1 MECIVKTFDELT
13 AREVYEI
20 LQVRTAVFV
29 VEQTCPYQEVDGVD
43 YDAYHVYLR
52 DDRGIRAYLRAFA
65 KDATTVQLGRVM
77 TLDRGEGLGMA
88 VLQAGIQT
96 VRERMGAEKIFIE
109 AQTYTIDFYGKVG
122 FRVTGEEFLEDGIP
136 HVPMTLEL

>member
-1 MECIVKTFDELT
+1 MECIVKTFDELP

-29 VEQTCPYQEVDGVD
+29 GEQTCPYQEVDGVD

-52 DDRGIRAYLRAFA
+52 DDRGIRAYLRAFR
-65 KDATTVQLGRVM
+65 KDGTTVQLGRVM

-136 HVPMTLEL
+136 HLPMTLEL

>member
-1 MECIVKTFDELT
+1 MECIVKTFDQLT

-43 YDAYHVYLR
+43 YDAVHVYLR
-52 DDRGIRAYLRAFA
+52 DDRGIRAYLRVFP
-65 KDATTVQLGRVM
+65 KDEKTAQMGRVM
-77 TLDRGEGLGMA
+77 TLDRGKGLGMD
-88 VLQAGIQT
+88 VLQAGIWT
-96 VRERMGAEKIFIE
+96 VREKMKVEKIFIE

-136 HVPMTLEL
+136 HVPMILKL

>member
-29 VEQTCPYQEVDGVD
+29 VGQTCPYQEVDGVD
-43 YDAYHVYLR
+43 YDAYHVYIR
-52 DDRGIRAYLRAFA
+52 DDRGIRAYLRAFR
-65 KDATTVQLGRVM
+65 KDGATVQLGRVM

-96 VRERMGAEKIFIE
+96 VRERMDVEKIFIE

>member
-1 MECIVKTFDELT
+1 MECIVKTFDQL
-13 AREVYEI
+13 APREVYEI

-43 YDAYHVYLR
+43 YDALHVYLR

-65 KDATTVQLGRVM
+65 RNETTAQMGRVL
-77 TLDRGEGLGMA
+77 TLDRGQGLGLE
-88 VLQAGIQT
+88 VLKAGIQT
-96 VRERMGAEKIFIE
+96 IRERMAVEKIFIE
-109 AQTYTIDFYGKVG
+109 AQTYTIDFYGRVG

-136 HVPMTLEL
+136 HVPMEMAL

>member
-43 YDAYHVYLR
+43 YDACHVFLR
-52 DDRGIRAYLRAFA
+52 DDRHQMEKCR
-65 KDATTVQLGRVM
+65 
-77 TLDRGEGLGMA
+77 
-88 VLQAGIQT
+88 LQAGNRRQIQKYIKM
-96 VRERMGAEKIFIE
+96 VFSLIHIFLLHFTMYLHIMNL
-109 AQTYTIDFYGKVG
+109 Y
-122 FRVTGEEFLEDGIP
+122 
-136 HVPMTLEL
+136 

>member
-29 VEQTCPYQEVDGVD
+29 VEQTCPYQEADGVD
-43 YDAYHVYLR
+43 YDALHVMLR
-52 DDRGIRAYLRAFA
+52 DETGIRAYLRAFSR
-65 KDATTVQLGRVM
+65 DETTAQMGRVM
-77 TLDRGEGLGMA
+77 TLDRGKGLGME
-88 VLQAGIQT
+88 VLKAGIRS
-96 VRERMGAEKIFIE
+96 VRERMNKERIYIE

-136 HVPMTLEL
+136 HVPMMMEL

>member
-52 DDRGIRAYLRAFA
+52 DDRGIRAYLRAFP
-65 KDATTVQLGRVM
+65 KDENTAQMGRVM
-77 TLDRGEGLGMA
+77 TLDRGQCLGME
-88 VLQAGIQT
+88 VLKAGIRT
-96 VRERMGAEKIFIE
+96 VREKMKVEKIFIE

>member
-52 DDRGIRAYLRAFA
+52 DDRGIRAYLRAFR

-77 TLDRGEGLGMA
+77 TLDRGKGLGME
-88 VLQAGIQT
+88 VLKAGIRT
-96 VRERMGAEKIFIE
+96 VRERMGAEKIFIV

>member
-52 DDRGIRAYLRAFA
+52 DDRGIRAYLRAFR
-65 KDATTVQLGRVM
+65 KDATTAQMGRVM

-96 VRERMGAEKIFIE
+96 VRERMDVEKIFIE